1 MQIGNWNDH
10 MYLGEMITKRLN
22 QLYHIIT
29 VTQLIDND

>member
-22 QLYHIIT
+22 QLQFIIT
-29 VTQLIDND
+29 AKQLINND